1 MPEPAVQALPDA
13 PVRPHARRFDAIG
26 TRWQIDTA
34 RALTPAQW
42 STLQDRIGEFDRTW
56 SRFRSDSL
64 VSRLAGG
71 PTTVEFP
78 AEAQPLIELYRR
90 LYDGTGGAVTP
101 LIGGTLADLGY
112 DAGYRFSRTAAVR
125 STPAWDEAMRWDGPV
140 VTTTGPLVLDVGAA
154 GKGYLVDLLA
164 ELLMSFE
171 VGSFVV
177 DGSGDLRHDGPD
189 AIRVGLEHPADPS
202 KVIGV
207 VPLSDDAL
215 AASAGNRRSWAGL
228 HHIVD
233 PRTGE
238 PVRDVS
244 ATWVIAGS
252 AMVADG
258 LATALFFTS
267 PAQTRTLAAAFG
279 ADWLRVRSDGSAHWS
294 TTFEGEL
301 FS

>member
-1 MPEPAVQALPDA
+1 MIDSRTGTAPP
-13 PVRPHARRFDAIG
+13 PVRPYMRGFDAIG

-34 RALTPAQW
+34 RALSPAQW
-42 STLQDRIGEFDRTW
+42 STLHDRIEEFDRTW
-56 SRFRSDSL
+56 SRFRPDSL
-64 VSRLAGG
+64 AGRLAHG
-71 PTTVEFP
+71 PTTVGFP
-78 AEAQPLIELYRR
+78 AEALSLIELYRR
-90 LYDGTGGAVTP
+90 LYDGTDGAVTP

-112 DAGYRFSRTAAVR
+112 DAGYRFTPASSVRT
-125 STPAWDEAMRWDGPV
+125 TPAWDEAMHWDGPV

-154 GKGYLVDLLA
+154 GKGLLVDLLG
-164 ELLMSFE
+164 ELLTSFD

-177 DGSGDLRHDGPD
+177 DGSGDLLHHGGD
-189 AIRVGLEHPADPS
+189 AIRIGLEHPADPS

-215 AASAGNRRSWAGL
+215 AASAGNRRSWAGQ

-233 PRTGE
+233 PRTGA
-238 PVRDVS
+238 PVRDVV

-267 PAQTRTLAAAFG
+267 PERTRSLADAFG
-279 ADWLRVRSDGSAHWS
+279 ADWLRMLGDGSAHWS
-294 TTFEGEL
+294 PTFEGEL
-301 FS
+301 FA